1 MDIEKAIIYG
11 CSVVLCLILLCSC
24 SVEISDEE
32 YAAYRES
39 CISRYEVCSVTQYI
53 DTRTN
58 RFGGIID
65 RSLCYAF
72 TYLDQDGTLK
82 TVEDFQ
88 NLEYGLT
95 KVCIGESNQ
104 YVIDEY
110 GETKEYLYLTRDTL
124 VSISGM
130 N

>member
-1 MDIEKAIIYG
+1 MKVWVSSIFSVII
-11 CSVVLCLILLCSC
+11 CFVLFCSC
-24 SVEISDEE
+24 SADMSDEE

-39 CISRYEVCSVTQYI
+39 CISRYEVCSVIQYI

-58 RFGGIID
+58 SFGKIID

-72 TYLDQDGTLK
+72 TYIDKDGTLK
-82 TVEDFQ
+82 TVEGFE

-95 KVCIGESNQ
+95 EVCIGESNQ

-110 GETKEYLYLTRDTL
+110 GEIKEYLYLTRDTL
-124 VSISGM
+124 ASISGM
-130 N
+130 KG